1 MIQTRYSKLK
11 TKESHQDSETY
22 KGIWNHTSCEFKR
35 DFRGHRLTDEECA
48 GLCRGEKIEIHNL
61 KNKFA
66 SVYAVACKLNL
77 KENMFGEL
85 VTMIEVLDTV
95 PNNSNHKYGDA
106 LYNANPYKVAVNI
119 SNDSDDDFILDLND
133 DDLIGINTEDEVI
146 KYQTSMSS
154 DINSNREK
162 IHHENLSL
170 KNMLK
175 NMTSLKN
182 QNSFNDN
189 QADNQDKTDISKLSD
204 NSNDSNEFNDYNSYD
219 EYDDEYMD
227 DSDRISDTESNTVRE
242 YKLPENLSY
251 NADTDSF

>member
-11 TKESHQDSETY
+11 TKESHQDIETY
-22 KGIWNHTSCEFKR
+22 KGIWNHASCEFKR

-85 VTMIEVLDTV
+85 ATMIEVLDTV
-95 PNNSNHKYGDA
+95 PNNPNHKYGDA
-106 LYNANPYKVAVNI
+106 LYNANPYKVAINI
-119 SNDSDDDFILDLND
+119 SNDSDDDFVLDLND

-146 KYQTSMSS
+146 KYQTS
-154 DINSNREK
+154 INHNREK
-162 IHHENLSL
+162 IHHENLNL

-175 NMTSLKN
+175 NMTSVKN
-182 QNSFNDN
+182 QSNLDNNSDN
-189 QADNQDKTDISKLSD
+189 NDISKLSD
-204 NSNDSNEFNDYNSYD
+204 NYDNSNEFRDYNSYD
-219 EYDDEYMD
+219 EYDDEYID
-227 DSDRISDTESNTVRE
+227 DSDTISDTKSNTVRE

>member
-11 TKESHQDSETY
+11 TKESHQDIETY
-22 KGIWNHTSCEFKR
+22 KGIWNHASCEFKR

-85 VTMIEVLDTV
+85 ATMIEVLDTV
-95 PNNSNHKYGDA
+95 PNNPNHKYGDA

-119 SNDSDDDFILDLND
+119 SNDSDDDFVLDLND

-146 KYQTSMSS
+146 KYQTS
-154 DINSNREK
+154 INDNREK
-162 IHHENLSL
+162 IHHENLNL

-175 NMTSLKN
+175 NMTSVKTQSNLDN
-182 QNSFNDN
+182 NSDN
-189 QADNQDKTDISKLSD
+189 NDISKLSD
-204 NSNDSNEFNDYNSYD
+204 NYDNSNEFRDYNSYD
-219 EYDDEYMD
+219 EYDDEYID
-227 DSDRISDTESNTVRE
+227 DSDTISDTKSNTVRE
-242 YKLPENLSY
+242 YKLLENLSY

>member
-11 TKESHQDSETY
+11 TKESHQDIETY
-22 KGIWNHTSCEFKR
+22 KGIWNHASCEFKR

-85 VTMIEVLDTV
+85 ATMIEVLDTV
-95 PNNSNHKYGDA
+95 PNNPNHKYGDA
-106 LYNANPYKVAVNI
+106 LYNANPYKVAINI
-119 SNDSDDDFILDLND
+119 SNDSDDDFVLDLND

-146 KYQTSMSS
+146 KYQTS
-154 DINSNREK
+154 INDNREK
-162 IHHENLSL
+162 IHHENLNL

-175 NMTSLKN
+175 NMTSVKTQSNLDN
-182 QNSFNDN
+182 NSDN
-189 QADNQDKTDISKLSD
+189 NDISKLSD
-204 NSNDSNEFNDYNSYD
+204 NYDNSNEFNDYNSYD

>member
-11 TKESHQDSETY
+11 TKESHQDIETY
-22 KGIWNHTSCEFKR
+22 KGIWNHASCEFKR

-85 VTMIEVLDTV
+85 ATMIEVLDTV
-95 PNNSNHKYGDA
+95 PNNPNHKYGDA
-106 LYNANPYKVAVNI
+106 LYNANPYKVAINI
-119 SNDSDDDFILDLND
+119 SNDSDDDFVLDLND

-146 KYQTSMSS
+146 KYQTS
-154 DINSNREK
+154 INDNREK
-162 IHHENLSL
+162 IHHENLNL

-175 NMTSLKN
+175 NMTSVKTQSNLDN
-182 QNSFNDN
+182 NSDN
-189 QADNQDKTDISKLSD
+189 NDISKLSD
-204 NSNDSNEFNDYNSYD
+204 NYDNSNEFRDYNSYD
-219 EYDDEYMD
+219 EYDDEYID
-227 DSDRISDTESNTVRE
+227 DSDTISDTKSNTVRE
-242 YKLPENLSY
+242 YKLPENLLY

>member
-11 TKESHQDSETY
+11 TKESHQDIETY
-22 KGIWNHTSCEFKR
+22 KGIWNHASCEFKR

-85 VTMIEVLDTV
+85 ATMIEVLDTV

-146 KYQTSMSS
+146 KYQTS
-154 DINSNREK
+154 INDNREK
-162 IHHENLSL
+162 IHHENLNL

-175 NMTSLKN
+175 NMTSVKTQSNLDN
-182 QNSFNDN
+182 NSDN
-189 QADNQDKTDISKLSD
+189 NDISKLSD
-204 NSNDSNEFNDYNSYD
+204 NYDNSNEFRDYNSYD
-219 EYDDEYMD
+219 EYDDEYID
-227 DSDRISDTESNTVRE
+227 DSDTISDTKSNTVRE